1 MRKLIFIFIL
11 FPAIFI
17 AQNIKGNVIS
27 LKDKLPVEDT
37 NVFALS
43 SKVGTITNESGKFSL
58 KVHPEFKDDETLEF
72 SHIGYIT
79 KKISLSYLIKNN
91 YKVFL
96 EEEVQNLLGV
106 TIATNPKLKTKL
118 AFTEITSLKHPVYSF
133 GSFLKDDK
141 IYISG
146 GDAYPEIDHMAKVRA
161 KIATPTFQDFLNE
174 RTATTKRH
182 YKKYLSIYDIKT
194 NSWEFPDLKLQVR
207 AYHNIHF
214 YNNLIYILGGKK
226 MFVNKVSSWEYLQD
240 QIEVLDLEKRSIKVD
255 KTNPHQAADFASFTY
270 KDNIVVM
277 GGSIKATESGVKDF
291 TDKVHLYNIT
301 SGYWYEL
308 TSMPTA
314 EETTGILIDDTI
326 YLIGGNNGKPIS
338 KIETFDLVS
347 EKWQT
352 EGELFSGLERP
363 AIAYNDDIIYFFE
376 DEKMYTYNLKSKLLK
391 EYEINLPIKY
401 SAMYYNDNKLYI
413 LGGRIDNSYSKIP
426 SAKVFSIDLN
436 EFKLTNPNKIKSLSQ
451 ETTLAKIQ
459 G

>member
-1 MRKLIFIFIL
+1 LKKLILISVL
-11 FPAIFI
+11 FPAVLI
-17 AQNIKGNVIS
+17 AQSIKGIVIS
-27 LKDKLPVEDT
+27 QKDNIPVENT

-43 SKVGTITNESGKFSL
+43 SKTGTITDENGKFSL
-58 KVHPEFKDDETLEF
+58 NLLPEFKNDETLEF

-91 YKVFL
+91 YKIFL

-161 KIATPTFQDFLNE
+161 KIANPSLSDFLNE
-174 RTATTKRH
+174 GTGTAKRH
-182 YKKYLSIYDIKT
+182 YKKYFSIYDIKT

-291 TDKVHLYNIT
+291 TNKVHLYNIT

-314 EETTGILIDDTI
+314 EETTGILIDDKI
-326 YLIGGNNGKPIS
+326 YLIGGFNGEPIS
-338 KIETFDLVS
+338 KIETFDLVT
-347 EKWQT
+347 EKWLT

-363 AIAYNDDIIYFFE
+363 AITYNDDIIYFFE
-376 DEKMYTYNLKSKLLK
+376 DEKMYTYNLKSKQLK
-391 EYEINLPIKY
+391 EYEINLPLKF

-436 EFKLTNPNKIKSLSQ
+436 EFKSTNPNKVKNFSQ
-451 ETTLAKIQ
+451 ETTLAKTQ

>member
-1 MRKLIFIFIL
+1 MKKLILISVL
-11 FPAIFI
+11 FPAILI
-17 AQNIKGNVIS
+17 AQSIKGIVIS
-27 LKDKLPVEDT
+27 QKDNISVENT

-43 SKVGTITNESGKFSL
+43 SKVGTITDENGKFSL
-58 KVHPEFKDDETLEF
+58 NLLPEFKNDETLEF

-79 KKISLSYLIKNN
+79 KKVSLSYLIKNN

-96 EEEVQNLLGV
+96 EEEIQNLLGV

-133 GSFLKDDK
+133 GSFLKDNK

-146 GDAYPEIDHMAKVRA
+146 GDTYPEIDHMAKVRA
-161 KIATPTFQDFLNE
+161 KIANPSLQDFLNE
-174 RTATTKRH
+174 GTGAAKRH

-226 MFVNKVSSWEYLQD
+226 MFVNEVSSWEYLQD
-240 QIEVLDLEKRSIKVD
+240 QIEVLDLKKRSIKVD

-291 TDKVHLYNIT
+291 TNKVHLYNIT

-314 EETTGILIDDTI
+314 EETTGILIGDTI

-363 AIAYNDDIIYFFE
+363 AITYNDDIIYFFE
-376 DEKMYTYNLKSKLLK
+376 DEKMYTYNLKSKQLK
-391 EYEINLPIKY
+391 EYEINLPLKF

-436 EFKLTNPNKIKSLSQ
+436 EFKLTNPNKIKNLSQ

>member
-1 MRKLIFIFIL
+1 MKKLILIFVF
-11 FPAIFI
+11 FPTLLI

-27 LKDKLPVEDT
+27 QKDNLPVENT

-43 SKVGTITNESGKFSL
+43 SKVGTITDENGEFYL
-58 KVHPEFKDDETLEF
+58 KVFPEFKEDETLQF

-79 KKISLSYLIKNN
+79 KNVSLSYLAKNN

-96 EEEVQNLLGV
+96 EEEAQNLSGV
-106 TIATNPKLKTKL
+106 TIVANTKLKTKL
-118 AFTEITSLKHPVYSF
+118 AFTEITNLKHPVFSF

-146 GDAYPEIDHMAKVRA
+146 GDAYPEIDHMAKMRA
-161 KIATPTFQDFLNE
+161 KIADPTFQDFFNE
-174 RTATTKRH
+174 GITTTKRH
-182 YKKYLSIYDIKT
+182 YKKYLSIYNIKT

-226 MFVNKVSSWEYLQD
+226 MFVNKISSWEYLQD
-240 QIEVLDLEKRSIKVD
+240 QIEVLDFEKLTIKVD

-270 KDNIVVM
+270 KDNIIVM

-291 TDKVHLYNIT
+291 SNKVHLYNIT

-314 EETTGILIDDTI
+314 EETTGILIDDKI

-338 KIETFDLVS
+338 KIETFDLVT
-347 EKWQT
+347 EKWLT

-363 AIAYNDDIIYFFE
+363 AITYNDDIIYFFE
-376 DEKMYTYNLKSKLLK
+376 DEKMYTYNFKLKVLK
-391 EYEINLPIKY
+391 EYEINLPLKY
-401 SAMYYNDNKLYI
+401 SAMYYNNNKLYI

-426 SAKVFSIDLN
+426 SAKIFSIDLD
-436 EFKLTNPNKIKSLSQ
+436 EFKLTNPNKIKNLSQ

>member
-27 LKDKLPVEDT
+27 LKDNLPVEDT

-96 EEEVQNLLGV
+96 EEEVQNLLGI

-146 GDAYPEIDHMAKVRA
+146 GDAYPDIDQMAKVRA
-161 KIATPTFQDFLNE
+161 KIATPTFQDFFNE
-174 RTATTKRH
+174 GKWATKRH
-182 YKKYLSIYDIKT
+182 YKKYLSIYNIKT

-226 MFVNKVSSWEYLQD
+226 MFVNEVSSWEYLQD
-240 QIEVLDLEKRSIKVD
+240 QIELLDLEKRSVKVD

-291 TDKVHLYNIT
+291 TNKVHLYNIT

>member
-1 MRKLIFIFIL
+1 MKKLILISVL
-11 FPAIFI
+11 FPAILI
-17 AQNIKGNVIS
+17 AQSIKGIVIS
-27 LKDKLPVEDT
+27 QKDNISVENT

-43 SKVGTITNESGKFSL
+43 SKTGTITDENGKFSL
-58 KVHPEFKDDETLEF
+58 NLLPEFKNDETLEF

-79 KKISLSYLIKNN
+79 KKVSLSYLIKNN

-106 TIATNPKLKTKL
+106 TIAANPKLKTKL

-161 KIATPTFQDFLNE
+161 KIANPSLQDFLNE
-174 RTATTKRH
+174 GTGTAKRH
-182 YKKYLSIYDIKT
+182 YKKYFSIYDIKT

-240 QIEVLDLEKRSIKVD
+240 KIEVLDLEKRSIKVD
-255 KTNPHQAADFASFTY
+255 KTNPHQAADFASFTH
-270 KDNIVVM
+270 KDNIILM
-277 GGSIKATESGVKDF
+277 GGSIKATESGIKDF

-314 EETTGILIDDTI
+314 EETAGILIDDKI
-326 YLIGGNNGKPIS
+326 YLIGGFNGKPIS
-338 KIETFDLVS
+338 KIETFDLVT
-347 EKWQT
+347 EKWLT

-363 AIAYNDDIIYFFE
+363 AITYNDDIIYFFE
-376 DEKMYTYNLKSKLLK
+376 DEKMYTYNLKSKQLK
-391 EYEINLPIKY
+391 EYEINLPLKF

-436 EFKLTNPNKIKSLSQ
+436 EFKLTNPNKIKNLSQ

>member
-1 MRKLIFIFIL
+1 MKKLILISVL
-11 FPAIFI
+11 FPAILI
-17 AQNIKGNVIS
+17 AQSIKGIVIS
-27 LKDKLPVEDT
+27 QKDNISVENT

-43 SKVGTITNESGKFSL
+43 SKTGTITDENGKFSL
-58 KVHPEFKDDETLEF
+58 NLLPEFKNDETLEF

-79 KKISLSYLIKNN
+79 KKVSLSYLIKNN

-106 TIATNPKLKTKL
+106 TIAANPKLKTKL

-161 KIATPTFQDFLNE
+161 KIANPSLQDFLNE
-174 RTATTKRH
+174 GTGTAKRH
-182 YKKYLSIYDIKT
+182 YKKYFSIYDIKT

-240 QIEVLDLEKRSIKVD
+240 KIEVLDLEKRSIKVD
-255 KTNPHQAADFASFTY
+255 KTNPHQAADFASFTH
-270 KDNIVVM
+270 KDNIILM
-277 GGSIKATESGVKDF
+277 GGSIKATESGIKDF

-314 EETTGILIDDTI
+314 EETTGILIDDKI
-326 YLIGGNNGKPIS
+326 YLIGGFNGKPIS
-338 KIETFDLVS
+338 KIETFDLVT
-347 EKWQT
+347 EKWLT

-363 AIAYNDDIIYFFE
+363 AITYNDDIIYFFE
-376 DEKMYTYNLKSKLLK
+376 DEKMYTYNLKSKQLK
-391 EYEINLPIKY
+391 EYEINLPLKF

-436 EFKLTNPNKIKSLSQ
+436 EFKLTNPNKIKNLSQ